1 MLFSKDGWITGQATL
16 IPWMYRSFSTST
28 YEKGDANIILYY
40 LQPVILISS
49 YKTDLNSRL
58 VLPESDGQSEGY
70 TTVNHILL

>member
-1 MLFSKDGWITGQATL
+1 MDGLQDKPLSGAH

-28 YEKGDANIILYY
+28 YEKGDAIIIRYY
-40 LQPVILISS
+40 LRPVILISS

-70 TTVNHILL
+70 TMVNHILL